1 MIIVRL
7 CDYKK
12 KRKVVLPKNCSFCP
26 NFSNLWTTGCAAAP
40 SLPTFY
46 AYDNKNYTPLPN
58 NDPIAP
64 DAIIEMVSSYSCKIC
79 NTGRCRCPQEK
90 QICID
95 FCGCSEY
102 CENTDIP
109 MPETIK
115 NDEEDKNTEEDA

>member
-1 MIIVRL
+1 M
-7 CDYKK
+7 
-12 KRKVVLPKNCSFCP
+12 
-26 NFSNLWTTGCAAAP
+26 TGWGAAAP
-40 SLPTFY
+40 SLASY
-46 AYDNKNYTPLPN
+46 VYDNNNYTPIPN

-64 DAIIEMVSSYSCKIC
+64 DAIIEMVSSNSCKLC
-79 NTGRCRCPQEK
+79 NTSRCRCRQEK